1 LDELI
6 RTNDAV
12 VLSLAQSLLKDA
24 GIMHLL
30 ADQNMSIM
38 EGSIGLFPRRLLV
51 DSDEI
56 TQARRLMVD
65 AGLGDELWNG

>member
-1 LDELI
+1 MDELI

-12 VLSLAQSLLKDA
+12 VLSLAQSLLTDA

-56 TQARRLMVD
+56 TKARRLMVD

>member
-1 LDELI
+1 MDELI